1 MLGFH
6 GCSAAAAN
14 KIANEGFDQRVSTA
28 RVQGKKPSVWFGYFG
43 SGIYIAE
50 NASKS
55 DEYTQPEADG
65 TQSMFVVRACLGIP
79 FQHHGDAQENLKQTV
94 TPGKRAR
101 LWSLMRAPFIEQID
115 RAADSLHHVA
125 ARQSGNKDENFP
137 WKNSEFVVYDRAQAY
152 PELLITYKRV
162 PL

>member
-1 MLGFH
+1 VFGFH
-6 GCSAAAAN
+6 GCPAATAN

-28 RVQGKKPSVWFGYFG
+28 RIQGKSVWFGYFG

-65 TQSMFVVRACLGIP
+65 MHMMFIARACVGIP
-79 FQHHGDAQENLKQTV
+79 FQHHGDARKNSLQTVVPGKQT
-94 TPGKRAR
+94 R

-125 ARQSGNKDENFP
+125 ARQSGNNDSWP